1 VTPRGTDWSL
11 AFVVTLGFATG
22 VLTIFAG
29 GRGDA
34 WVFAVHGVAGTS
46 LGLLL
51 GWKFRRVWRRVF
63 ERRRWDRRTGVGILA
78 GVLVATTL
86 VSGWAWSSGAD
97 TGFAGYPLL
106 VWHFVVGTGLA
117 VVVVAHATFRA
128 RRPRRRDVIDRRQF
142 LTAAGVAAGG
152 LAAWQLQRPAAALV
166 GFRGAKRR
174 FTGSYEVASF
184 EGNAFPT
191 TSWVSDKP
199 RELDPS
205 HYRLTVEGLVAEP
218 TQLALADLGT
228 GDGLV
233 ATLDC
238 TGGFY
243 STQRWEGITLEH
255 LLARAGGAR
264 RGASHV
270 RVISHTGYRCS
281 FGLDDARRFLLATT
295 VGGEPLSHGHGAPVR
310 LVAPG
315 RRGFEWVKWVERVE
329 LHDGPD
335 AGALAST
342 LWSSFTREGRG
353 AA

>member
-11 AFVVTLGFATG
+11 AFVVTLGFVTG
-22 VLTIFAG
+22 VLTVFAG
-29 GRGDA
+29 GRSDA
-34 WVFAVHGVAGTS
+34 WVFAVHGIAGTS

-63 ERRRWDRRTGVGILA
+63 DRRRWDQRTGVGAIAAL
-78 GVLVATTL
+78 LVISTL

-97 TGFAGYPLL
+97 IALGGYSLL
-106 VWHFVVGTGLA
+106 VWHFAIGSVLALA
-117 VVVVAHATFRA
+117 VLAHALGRA
-128 RRPRRRDVIDRRQF
+128 RRPRRRDVADRRQF
-142 LTAAGVAAGG
+142 LTAAGIAAGG
-152 LAAWQLQRPAAALV
+152 VAAWQLQRPATGLV

-184 EGNAFPT
+184 EGNTFPT

-199 RELDPS
+199 REVGTAG
-205 HYRLTVEGLVAEP
+205 YRLAVEGLVGRP
-218 TQLALADLGT
+218 TELALRDLDA
-228 GDGLV
+228 GDELV

-243 STQRWEGITLEH
+243 STQRWKGVTLEH

-270 RVISHTGYRCS
+270 RVISRTGYRCS
-281 FGLDDARRFLLATT
+281 FGLNDARGFLLATT
-295 VGGEPLSHGHGAPVR
+295 VGDEPLSHGHGAPVR

-335 AGALAST
+335 ARALAST

>member
-1 VTPRGTDWSL
+1 M
-11 AFVVTLGFATG
+11 VTLGFATG

-34 WVFAVHGVAGTS
+34 WVFAVHGIAGTS

-51 GWKFRRVWRRVF
+51 GWKFRRVWRRVL
-63 ERRRWDRRTGVGILA
+63 ERRRWDRRTSVGVLA
-78 GVLVATTL
+78 GVLVLTTL
-86 VSGWAWSSGAD
+86 LSGWAWSSGAD
-97 TGFAGYPLL
+97 PGIAGYSLL

-117 VVVVAHATFRA
+117 VVVLAHAISRA
-128 RRPRRRDVIDRRQF
+128 RRPRRRDLLGRRQF
-142 LTAAGVAAGG
+142 LTAAGVAVGG
-152 LAAWQLQRPAAALV
+152 LAAWQLQRPATALV
-166 GFRGAKRR
+166 GLRGAKRR

-191 TSWVSDKP
+191 TSWVSDRP
-199 RELDPS
+199 RELDAS
-205 HYRLTVEGLVAEP
+205 GYRLTVAGLVSKPAE
-218 TQLALADLGT
+218 LALADLGA
-228 GDGLV
+228 GDAVV

-243 STQRWEGITLEH
+243 STQRWGGMTLEH

-270 RVISHTGYRCS
+270 RVVSHTGYRCS
-281 FGLDDARRFLLATT
+281 FGLNDARRFLLATT

-353 AA
+353 MA